1 MKHRASLVLFILPP
15 MMGLIAI
22 SVLLF
27 SAEGGRATQAPKVG
41 LDMVPVGNSYDV
53 GSNSMT
59 VGTIDNCLATDAPG
73 NNDRHNHVVD
83 LVVQDVE
90 DLIGWQA
97 RVNYDGGKMR
107 PASVNFT
114 PFMDTATGQN
124 ISFLNLPIDSALG
137 VHRDQNTASNIPPP
151 APGPQTAGFG
161 SAYVGS
167 RDFPIS
173 PD

>member
-41 LDMVPVGNSYDV
+41 LDMVPVGNSYDA

-73 NNDRHNHVVD
+73 NNDRHNAQSANQHRRLAGTVH
-83 LVVQDVE
+83 
-90 DLIGWQA
+90 G
-97 RVNYDGGKMR
+97 
-107 PASVNFT
+107 PAAF
-114 PFMDTATGQN
+114 
-124 ISFLNLPIDSALG
+124 
-137 VHRDQNTASNIPPP
+137 DQS
-151 APGPQTAGFG
+151 
-161 SAYVGS
+161 
-167 RDFPIS
+167 
-173 PD
+173 